1 MNLSLVIIIVCLVL
15 AAILLVLFF
24 VFGREEASFTF
35 DIGGGAPRA
44 AGGSDESGEK
54 GISSRLV
61 GFGVVVAGVF
71 AALVARLWSMQLVS
85 SDEYA
90 EQAESNRTRTVTTA
104 APRGRILDR
113 NGVEIVTN
121 RPCLTVTATSDV
133 VDDEIE
139 MTLLGNLIGM
149 PMQAVRRKIQDSS
162 QGAQSARTV
171 SVDVSRRVV
180 AYIGEHPSLFS
191 GVSVEQRTQ
200 RSYPLGSLAAHVV
213 GYTGTVTAE
222 QLKQNSDE
230 DGAVEYKSG
239 DVVGQS
245 GVELMYE
252 SVLQGIRGEQTVYV
266 NASGTVLD
274 TSTTIDP
281 QSGSDLYLTID
292 SGVQQAAEASLE
304 KVVTYL
310 KEAGYNCTGGSC
322 VAVDCTN
329 GEVICL
335 ASYPTYSPNIFVGG
349 ISSADWSALQDESA
363 NYPLM
368 NRAIAGQ
375 YPSGSTIK
383 ALTTFAGLDYGIVST
398 GSSFNCTGW
407 WTGFGESYGM
417 SCWLKYGHGGV
428 NLVTGLTNSCDIVYY
443 EIGKGFYYSDND
455 EGLQETFRRY
465 GLGSTTGIDL
475 PGEASGRVPDAEWK
489 WNYFSYLP
497 DEQRK
502 WQGGENCNIAIGQGD
517 LLVTVLQMV
526 QAYASIANQGPV
538 YKPHVMKSVKS
549 RIGSGSVIDYSPSV
563 VRTVE
568 EDQTYRDIVKQ
579 GLYGVVYEE
588 SASQTVH
595 WTNLDVTVNGKTG
608 TAEQT
613 TKGDPLGWFV
623 GYAPADNPKYVVGA
637 NVDGVASG
645 ATSGMYVVRDI
656 LGQIYGQPDDVD
668 ITLGTSS
675 SRD

>member
-1 MNLSLVIIIVCLVL
+1 MDLSLVIIIVCVVL
-15 AAILLVLFF
+15 AAVLLALFF
-24 VFGREEASFTF
+24 VFGREEAHFTL

-54 GISSRLV
+54 SISSRLV
-61 GFGVVVAGVF
+61 GFCVVIGGVF

-85 SDEYA
+85 SNEYA
-90 EQAESNRTRTVTTA
+90 ELAESNRTRTVTTS

-113 NGVEIVTN
+113 NGKEIVTN
-121 RPCLTVTATSDV
+121 RPCLTVTAVSDV

-149 PMQAVRRKIQDSS
+149 PMQAVRRKIQDTS

-180 AYIGEHPSLFS
+180 AYIGEHPALFS
-191 GVSVEQRTQ
+191 GVSVEERTQ

-222 QLKQNSDE
+222 QLKSSSSDE
-230 DGAVEYKSG
+230 DAVEYKSG

-266 NASGTVLD
+266 DANGNVLD

-292 SGVQQAAEASLE
+292 ADVQAAAEASLE
-304 KVVTYL
+304 KIVAMC
-310 KEAGYNCTGGSC
+310 KDSGYDCTGGSC

-349 ISSADWSALQDESA
+349 ISSADWSALQDENA

-398 GSSFNCTGW
+398 DSSFYCTGW
-407 WTGFGESYGM
+407 WTGFGENYGM
-417 SCWLKYGHGGV
+417 SCWTSYGHGAV

-443 EIGKGFYYSDND
+443 EIGKGFYYSDNS

-489 WNYFSYLP
+489 WNYFSSWP
-497 DEQRK
+497 DSERQ
-502 WQGGENCNIAIGQGD
+502 WNGGDYTNISIGQGD
-517 LLVTVLQMV
+517 ILVTPLQVCCFYMG
-526 QAYASIANQGPV
+526 IANRGPMWR
-538 YKPHVMKSVKS
+538 PHVLKSVLG
-549 RIGSGSVIDYSPSV
+549 RGDNGSTKDYAPETYLTPEESSSNYDLVQDGLVGVI
-563 VRTVE
+563 
-568 EDQTYRDIVKQ
+568 
-579 GLYGVVYEE
+579 YEE
-588 SASQTVH
+588 SASQASH
-595 WTNLDVTVNGKTG
+595 FTNMSIQVAGKTG
-608 TAEQT
+608 TGEHGNAEPT
-613 TKGDPLGWFV
+613 GWFV
-623 GYAPADNPKYVVGA
+623 CYAPADDPKYAVAAVVDNGGYGSVSA
-637 NVDGVASG
+637 LYVA
-645 ATSGMYVVRDI
+645 RDI
-656 LGQIYGQPDDVD
+656 LGAIYDEPD
-668 ITLGTSS
+668 TSS
-675 SRD
+675 AAVTDGAR

>member
-200 RSYPLGSLAAHVV
+200 RSYPMGSLAAHVV

>member
-443 EIGKGFYYSDND
+443 EIGKGFYYSDNG

-588 SASQTVH
+588 SATQTVH

-675 SRD
+675 TRD

>member
-1 MNLSLVIIIVCLVL
+1 MDLSLVIIIVCVVL
-15 AAILLVLFF
+15 AAVLLALFF
-24 VFGREEASFTF
+24 VFGREEAHFTL

-54 GISSRLV
+54 SISSRLV
-61 GFGVVVAGVF
+61 GFGVVIGGVF

-90 EQAESNRTRTVTTA
+90 ELAESNRTRTVTTA

-113 NGVEIVTN
+113 NGKEIVTN

-149 PMQAVRRKIQDSS
+149 PMQAVRRKIQDTS

-180 AYIGEHPSLFS
+180 AYIGEHPALFS
-191 GVSVEQRTQ
+191 GVSVEERTQ
-200 RSYPLGSLAAHVV
+200 RSYPMGSLAAHIV

-222 QLKQNSDE
+222 QLKSNSD
-230 DGAVEYKSG
+230 DDDAVQYKSG

-266 NASGTVLD
+266 DASGNVLD

-292 SGVQQAAEASLE
+292 ADVQAAAEASLE
-304 KVVTYL
+304 KIVNMC
-310 KEAGYNCTGGSC
+310 KESGYDCTGGSC

-349 ISSADWSALQDESA
+349 ISSADWSALQDENA

-398 GSSFNCTGW
+398 DSSYYCTGW
-407 WTGFGESYGM
+407 WTGFGENYGM
-417 SCWLKYGHGGV
+417 KCWLTYGHGAV
-428 NLVTGLTNSCDIVYY
+428 NLSTGLTNSCDIVYY
-443 EIGKGFYYSDND
+443 EIGKGFFYSENS

-497 DEQRK
+497 DDQRS

-526 QAYASIANQGPV
+526 QAYCSIANQGPV

-549 RIGSGSVIDYSPSV
+549 RLGSGSVIDYSVSE
-563 VRTVE
+563 VRNVE
-568 EDQTYRDIVKQ
+568 ENQVYRDIVKS

-588 SASQTVH
+588 SASQAVH

-637 NVDGVASG
+637 NVDGVSAG
-645 ATSGMYVVRDI
+645 ATSGMFVVRDI

-668 ITLGTSS
+668 QTIGSS
-675 SRD
+675 STRD